1 METILEEQKEA
12 IRLYWS
18 NYYNYNESLEKLHRK
33 LSSLSHKVVD
43 AEQHNEYIGSIPR
56 EELEKYLSKKQDFYT
71 NALKFLK
78 KTQFQIEE
86 IESIMSLDQEHYE
99 RLLTTLQ
106 LKMEERSYD
115 ESLYN
120 LVNGLEDDL
129 YIKN

>member
-18 NYYNYNESLEKLHRK
+18 NYYNYNESLEILHRK
-33 LSSLSHKVVD
+33 LSSLPHKVVD
-43 AEQHNEYIGSIPR
+43 AEQHNEYISSMSR

-71 NALKFLK
+71 NALKLLK
-78 KTQFQIEE
+78 KTQFQIDE
-86 IESIMSLDQEHYE
+86 IESIMSLEQQQFE
-99 RLLTTLQ
+99 RLLSALQ

-120 LVNGLEDDL
+120 LVNGLEDEL
-129 YIKN
+129 YIKK